1 MTWEE
6 TVENQGIGYQ
16 KPRCFNG
23 QPTNHVGVVKVHCL
37 DSILC
42 QIEPVTKNRLCQKTW
57 DTFFFLIDSL
67 DFPFKALKNVSSKQ

>member
-23 QPTNHVGVVKVHCL
+23 KPTNHVGVVKVHCL

-57 DTFFFLIDSL
+57 DTFFF
-67 DFPFKALKNVSSKQ
+67 